1 MQARQQQLIVE
12 VCPTCESSN
21 PLEIV
26 YGFASAEMFD
36 SAFSGLIA
44 LGGCTYSDDSPAYRC
59 RVSECGTEWG
69 RWGDFED

>member
-1 MQARQQQLIVE
+1 VQTRQQQLLE
-12 VCPTCESSN
+12 SCPNCDTAN
-21 PLEIV
+21 ALEIV

-44 LGGCTYSDDSPAYRC
+44 LGGCTYTADSPAFRC
-59 RVSECGTEWG
+59 RSNECGTEWG

>member
-1 MQARQQQLIVE
+1 MHARQQQLIAE
-12 VCPTCESSN
+12 VCPTCHTSN
-21 PLEIV
+21 ALEIV

-44 LGGCTYSDDSPAYRC
+44 LGGSTYNDDSTAYRC
-59 RVSECGTEWG
+59 RANDCGSEWG